1 MWIRSTGCRILKR
14 DMDKKRIIIGAA
26 GASGTPLLIEV
37 LKTIKE
43 DPAWESTLIMTDGA
57 KLTASYETDLS
68 LEEIYALADHTAEP
82 DQIDAGPASGT
93 YRTEGMLVV
102 PCSMKTAAGIHSGY
116 ADNLLLRAADV
127 TLKEGR
133 TLVLCARETPLS
145 AIHLR
150 NLYEL
155 AMVPGV
161 RIIPPMLT
169 YYHDPESI
177 ADMTAHT
184 AAKLLEPF
192 GIEKRGYRRWQEAC
206 DD

>member
-1 MWIRSTGCRILKR
+1 MNRKR
-14 DMDKKRIIIGAA
+14 LIVGAS

-37 LKTIKE
+37 LKTIRE
-43 DPAWESTLIMTDGA
+43 DPTWESTLIMTDGA
-57 KLTASYETDLS
+57 KLTASYETELT
-68 LEEIYALADHTAEP
+68 LQEIYALADHVLEP
-82 DQIDAGPASGT
+82 EAIDAGPASGS
-93 YRTEGMLVV
+93 YRTAGMLVV

-133 TLVLCARETPLS
+133 PLVLCARETPLS

-155 AMVPGV
+155 AMIPGV

-169 YYHDPESI
+169 YYHDPKSI
-177 ADMTAHT
+177 EEMTAHT

-192 GIEKRGYRRWQEAC
+192 GIEKRGYRRWQEVR
-206 DD
+206 DE

>member
-1 MWIRSTGCRILKR
+1 MNRKR
-14 DMDKKRIIIGAA
+14 LIVGAS

-37 LKTIKE
+37 LKTIRE
-43 DPAWESTLIMTDGA
+43 DPSWESTLIMTEGA
-57 KLTASYETDLS
+57 KLTASYETDLP
-68 LEEIYALADHTAEP
+68 LQEIYALADHVLEP
-82 DQIDAGPASGT
+82 EAIDAGPASGS
-93 YRTEGMLVV
+93 YRTAGMVIV

-133 TLVLCARETPLS
+133 PLVLCARESPLS

-155 AMVPGV
+155 AMIPGV

-169 YYHDPESI
+169 YYHDPKSI
-177 ADMTAHT
+177 EEMTAHT

-192 GIEKRGYRRWQEAC
+192 GIEKRGYRRWQEVR
-206 DD
+206 DE

>member
-1 MWIRSTGCRILKR
+1 
-14 DMDKKRIIIGAA
+14 MDKKRIVIGAS

-37 LKTIKE
+37 LKTVRAN
-43 DPAWESTLIMTDGA
+43 PNWESILIMTEGA
-57 KLTASYETDLS
+57 RLTAQQESPISIDEICALADLS
-68 LEEIYALADHTAEP
+68 LDP
-82 DQIDAGPASGT
+82 SQIGAGPASGSF
-93 YRTEGMLVV
+93 RTEGMLVV
-102 PCSMKTAAGIHSGY
+102 PCSMKTVAGIHAGY

-133 TLVLCARETPLS
+133 PLVLCARETPLS

-169 YYHDPESI
+169 YYHNPETI

-192 GIEKRGYRRWQEAC
+192 GIEKGGYRRWKGM
-206 DD
+206 

>member
-1 MWIRSTGCRILKR
+1 MNRKR
-14 DMDKKRIIIGAA
+14 LIVGAS

-37 LKTIKE
+37 LKTIRE
-43 DPAWESTLIMTDGA
+43 DPSWESTLIMTEGA
-57 KLTASYETDLS
+57 KLTASYETDLP
-68 LEEIYALADHTAEP
+68 LQEIYALADHVLEP
-82 DQIDAGPASGT
+82 EAIDAGPASGS
-93 YRTEGMLVV
+93 YRTAGMLVV

-133 TLVLCARETPLS
+133 PLVLCARESPLS

-155 AMVPGV
+155 AMIPGV

-169 YYHDPESI
+169 YYHDPKSI
-177 ADMTAHT
+177 EEMTAHT

-192 GIEKRGYRRWQEAC
+192 GIEKRGYRRWQEVR
-206 DD
+206 DE

>member
-1 MWIRSTGCRILKR
+1 MNRKR
-14 DMDKKRIIIGAA
+14 LIVGAS

-37 LKTIKE
+37 LKTIRE
-43 DPAWESTLIMTDGA
+43 DPSWESTLIMTEGA
-57 KLTASYETDLS
+57 KLTASYETELT
-68 LEEIYALADHTAEP
+68 LQEIYALADHVLEP
-82 DQIDAGPASGT
+82 EAIDAGPASGS
-93 YRTEGMLVV
+93 YRTAGMLVV

-133 TLVLCARETPLS
+133 PLVLCARETPLS

-155 AMVPGV
+155 AMIPGV

-169 YYHDPESI
+169 YYHDPKSI
-177 ADMTAHT
+177 EEMTAHT

-192 GIEKRGYRRWQEAC
+192 GIEKRGYRRWQEVRDA
-206 DD
+206 

>member
-1 MWIRSTGCRILKR
+1 MNRKR
-14 DMDKKRIIIGAA
+14 LIVGAS

-37 LKTIKE
+37 LKTIRE
-43 DPAWESTLIMTDGA
+43 DPSWESTLIMTEGA
-57 KLTASYETDLS
+57 KLTASYETELT
-68 LEEIYALADHTAEP
+68 LQEIYALADHVLEP
-82 DQIDAGPASGT
+82 EAIDAGPASGS
-93 YRTEGMLVV
+93 YRTAGMLVV

-133 TLVLCARETPLS
+133 PLVLCARESPLS

-155 AMVPGV
+155 AMIPGV

-169 YYHDPESI
+169 YYHDPKSI
-177 ADMTAHT
+177 EEMAAHT

-192 GIEKRGYRRWQEAC
+192 GIEKRGYRRWQEVR
-206 DD
+206 DE

>member
-1 MWIRSTGCRILKR
+1 MKR
-14 DMDKKRIIIGAA
+14 LIVGAS

-37 LKTIKE
+37 LRTIRE
-43 DPAWESTLIMTDGA
+43 NPEWESTLIMTEGA
-57 KLTASYETDLS
+57 RLTAGYESALS
-68 LEEIYALADHTAEP
+68 LEEIYALADHVLEP
-82 DQIDAGPASGT
+82 GQIDAGPASGS
-93 YRTEGMLVV
+93 YRTDGMLVV
-102 PCSMKTAAGIHSGY
+102 PCSMKTVAGIHAGY

-133 TLVLCARETPLS
+133 TLVLAARETPLS

-155 AMVPGV
+155 AMIPGV

-169 YYHDPESI
+169 YYQRPEKI
-177 ADMTAHT
+177 EDMTAHT

-192 GIEKRGYRRWQEAC
+192 GIEKKGYRRWQ
-206 DD
+206 